1 MHKIL
6 EMIDRELQCIED
18 TNELNPQ
25 NIEVL
30 GKLVDIKKDIYKIE
44 GMEGEEEM
52 RYYDDNYGARR
63 RDSRGRY
70 MAGRGGNRGG
80 NRGGGRGGS
89 YGEMYL
95 NRMYDGYEDYMDGME
110 NYRES
115 GNYGEK
121 DKGMEALEYML
132 EGAVGFFEHL
142 QESAESPEEMELVKK
157 YARKIKEM

>member
-1 MHKIL
+1 
-6 EMIDRELQCIED
+6 MIDRELQCIED

-44 GMEGEEEM
+44 GMEGQEEM

-70 MAGRGGNRGG
+70 MAGRR
-80 NRGGGRGGS
+80 RGGS
-89 YGEMYL
+89 YGDMYL
-95 NRMYDGYEDYMDGME
+95 NRMEDGYEDYMDGME
-110 NYRES
+110 RYRAS
-115 GNYGEK
+115 GNYGDK

-142 QESAESPEEMELVKK
+142 QETAETPEEMELVKK
-157 YARKIKEM
+157 YARKIKEL